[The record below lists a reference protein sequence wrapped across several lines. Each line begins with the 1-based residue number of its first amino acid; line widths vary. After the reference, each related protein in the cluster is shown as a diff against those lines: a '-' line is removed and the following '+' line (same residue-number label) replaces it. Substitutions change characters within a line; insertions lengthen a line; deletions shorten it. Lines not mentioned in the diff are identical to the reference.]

1 MPYSAECS
9 ICHKAFKTGRS
20 LSNHLAIR
28 HPQAR
33 SGTVT
38 FSDEYGK
45 IFEGPKPCDIPE
57 DKRNDYLKWLSV
69 LADRVNGSLLPDYP
83 GKLTVKANHF
93 SGSFKF

>member
-1 MPYSAECS
+1 MPYSAKCS
-9 ICHKAFKTGRS
+9 VCHKAFKTGRS

-38 FSDEYGK
+38 FSDEHGR

-57 DKRNDYLKWLSV
+57 GKRDDYLKWLSV
-69 LADRVNGSLLPDYP
+69 LAGRVNGSLLPDYP
-83 GKLTVKANHF
+83 GKLTVKSKPF
-93 SGSFKF
+93 LR